1 MNKPSTIPLGDCN
14 PLLFVSGHFAMPA
27 PAALKTV
34 LCIDDQSDL
43 LLLIELW
50 LGKFAGIEVRT
61 CTSGR
66 AALKLAADSP
76 PDLVLLDMMM
86 PDLDGLATL
95 AALRANP
102 ATANLPVILM
112 TADDAPEIGGR
123 LEELGVLGILTKP
136 FNPLALRKSVA
147 GLWAR
152 HQMTVPR

>member
-1 MNKPSTIPLGDCN
+1 MS
-14 PLLFVSGHFAMPA
+14 A
-27 PAALKTV
+27 PTALKTV

-50 LGKFAGIEVRT
+50 LGKFAGIDVRT

-102 ATANLPVILM
+102 ATAHLPVILM
-112 TADDAPEIGGR
+112 TADDAPDVEDR
-123 LEELGVLGILTKP
+123 LEEMGVLGILTKP

-147 GLWAR
+147 SLWAR
-152 HQMTVPR
+152 HQVTAPR